1 MARVRR
7 FFTNLFVNLLI
18 AMAVVI
24 SIIAVP
30 LSVVAFLFTAAT
42 ANSDPNEQ
50 YEAVIMFVLMM
61 GVIGVVVAAWAV
73 LRNRQRSIQ

>member
-7 FFTNLFVNLLI
+7 FFTNLFANLLI
-18 AMAVVI
+18 AMAVII

-42 ANSDPNEQ
+42 ASSGPNEQ
-50 YEAVIMFVLMM
+50 YEPVIMFVVMI
-61 GVIGVVVAAWAV
+61 GVIGAVLAAWAV
-73 LRNRQRSIQ
+73 FRNRQRSIQ